1 MLERRDVVSE
11 AGQVQTL
18 PDLLLGILQFL
29 FVAVKKAQ
37 GEKSAY
43 KRCIL
48 RHDFTAELIQF
59 PVLRLD
65 TLSYAAVL
73 FINIDIAIYP
83 RPQFFIP
90 FKENNLID
98 DMVAWQIDTQTFQRS
113 MEQLAARFGQR
124 IISDA

>member
-11 AGQVQTL
+11 AGQVQAF

-37 GEKSAY
+37 GEISAY
-43 KRCIL
+43 KRCVL
-48 RHDFTAELIQF
+48 LHDFIADLIQF

-65 TLSYAAVL
+65 ALSYAAVL
-73 FINIDIAIYP
+73 FININIAVHP
-83 RPQFFIP
+83 RPQFFIT

-98 DMVAWQIDTQTFQRS
+98 NMVAWQIHSKLSKGVWAT
-113 MEQLAARFGQR
+113 ARCPLWQR
-124 IISDA
+124 IVSDT